1 MPAAYDKD
9 KNAVV
14 AAKDVTEEEL
24 AAYLKNISKVTIGDQ
39 EYAATGKR
47 GVKIIDPTTGEIN
60 TAAETRDGAVFA
72 KSGTYKLTVEA
83 TGYTTPLTFEITIAI
98 ADNRGDID
106 LNGKVDSTDMFY
118 IMLYCANISAGN
130 KDFALS
136 EDAAE
141 NKRMIAAT
149 DVDGNGKVDSTDL
162 FYEMYYI
169 ANRGAGNDV
178 TWEDIIK

>member
-1 MPAAYDKD
+1 
-9 KNAVV
+9 
-14 AAKDVTEEEL
+14 
-24 AAYLKNISKVTIGDQ
+24 
-39 EYAATGKR
+39 
-47 GVKIIDPTTGEIN
+47 
-60 TAAETRDGAVFA
+60 
-72 KSGTYKLTVEA
+72 
-83 TGYTTPLTFEITIAI
+83 
-98 ADNRGDID
+98 
-106 LNGKVDSTDMFY
+106 MFY
-118 IMLYCANISAGN
+118 IMLYCANISASN